1 MLTIG
6 AQQLSALG
14 TLSRAVHD
22 LNAFQQAGEAG
33 ADRYARAEAGL
44 QGLIGETR
52 ARLPEGLQGLLAGSF
67 PAVDRLP
74 RTEPLPAPPTAPTST
89 LRSPASLTLVPDPE
103 LDEEFQDQIL
113 PPDHPDATE
122 GRFWEKTVLE
132 RLLDPSSPFR
142 IVSLGSHVLN
152 GKSANEIWT
161 LVFGQTRIPDHVLV
175 LGSRELVEPEGR
187 GLVLSALGEGRKVL
201 VVDVEGTS
209 GTRAIERIRERLRDE
224 ALEGL
229 VPPPQRAEIVLP
241 VQEMNRRQA
250 TAFLENSGGS
260 GAGLVAPFVL
270 DRLPAFPALL
280 KAFVDRGSPEE
291 VLTGFAAAFS
301 DEAALNRHLARLGLR
316 SKIPIED
323 GEPIGYDLKVL
334 SSRVVSDAALFLVDQ
349 DLSDKALFDEELAP
363 EGRGLLTAALKR
375 LDPNRIIPKPSYDLA
390 DLESKRALYGDDL
403 SDGVLRTAYAHML
416 AMRVMTQRIYQRYTT
431 EQFAFAITDSGHEI
445 AGSAAALALFHA
457 TGGHNAAVSP
467 HYRSGTLVGLWEALQ
482 GNDHFYLDYMRQQF
496 SRDTDPWSRGRQTSS
511 HFSDPDR
518 GVLPAQSALGMNLG
532 KAAGYALAL
541 KQEGHKDAVV
551 LAEIGDGTLAES
563 DLHEAMTAA
572 SIQDLPL
579 VVSVVDNNAGI
590 SVEPSEGRGIRD
602 MQAFAQGF
610 GAGFFT
616 ADGNDFLAT
625 YHAYRQAADYA
636 KRHQK
641 PVIVWIQNLSR
652 FNAHSSASQ
661 YTFDARQP
669 DSLLDLGKSLA
680 SKGILQA
687 DDVLRRKPFPEG
699 RDYFLIH
706 DLGKMGQRALER
718 VVAAWDQA
726 RGEAEPTLEIALGDS
741 RPPFPDLWIPG
752 QPEPDFE
759 GPTTA
764 IDFGWAI
771 RAALRDILKEDPL
784 AWMYGQDI
792 GRRGGALASTIGLW
806 ERLASQVQDAPINEP
821 LIMGLSVG
829 KALRRGHLAIAE
841 IQFGDYYR
849 NAHHWFVHM
858 ANLFYSSGGRIKARV
873 IARVPVEPLLP
884 HGGGAIYHS
893 AALEG
898 ELCGVPGITIVC
910 PSTSWDAY
918 GLLRTAAEYEGPTV
932 VFEPKGLYRL
942 RVGPAFP
949 GEPTDAAGI
958 DRLRHPLGM
967 DRRGIP
973 DIPGDIRV
981 PFGQASVRHEG
992 HDVTIVSWGS
1002 AMVACEKAMEALRAQ
1017 GLSCELIDLRTLV
1030 PFDRDT
1036 VFASVRKT
1044 GRLLVVSQAPTFGGL
1059 GRTIEGEVV
1068 ERFQGD
1074 PIVTHVMGMRPV
1086 TGIPQHKGLEHQ
1098 IVITPD
1104 KVVAAAQAVWKAKT
1118 AGGIGPAIWIGESSR
1133 FQRG

>member
-6 AQQLSALG
+6 TQQLSALG

-44 QGLIGETR
+44 EGLIGETR
-52 ARLPEGLQGLLAGSF
+52 ARLPEGLQGLLSDSL
-67 PAVDRLP
+67 PAIDRLP
-74 RTEPLPAPPTAPTST
+74 RAEPLPAPPTAPAST
-89 LRSPASLTLVPDPE
+89 LRTPAALTLTPDPG
-103 LDEEFQDQIL
+103 LPAEFQDQIL
-113 PPDHPDATE
+113 EADHPNAVDY
-122 GRFWEKTVLE
+122 RYWERQILSSMLSPE
-132 RLLDPSSPFR
+132 SPFR
-142 IVSLGSHVLN
+142 LVGLGSHLLN
-152 GKSANEIWT
+152 GETSEEVLAQ
-161 LVFGQTRIPDHVLV
+161 VFGPSHLPDDVLI
-175 LGSRELVEPEGR
+175 LESRELDGADGPAR
-187 GLVLSALGEGRKVL
+187 VLAALRDDRKVL
-201 VVDVEGTS
+201 VVDTGGLS
-209 GTRAIERIRERLRDE
+209 GTRAIERIRKRLRNDE
-224 ALEGL
+224 LDRM
-229 VPPPQRAEIVLP
+229 VPQAQRAEFILP
-241 VQEMNRRQA
+241 VKEMNRRQA
-250 TAFLENSGGS
+250 TAFLQERGG
-260 GAGLVAPFVL
+260 VDAPFVL
-270 DRLPAFPALL
+270 DRLPAFPSLL
-280 KAFVDRGSPEE
+280 KALVPETLE
-291 VLTGFAAAFS
+291 AFS
-301 DEAALNRHLARLGLR
+301 VTFSEERVVADHLVRLGLR
-316 SKIPIED
+316 SKILTEEGDPM
-323 GEPIGYDLKVL
+323 GYDLKVL
-334 SSRVVSDAALFLVDQ
+334 CSRVVSDAAVYLRDKG
-349 DLSDKALFDEELAP
+349 LSATHSAL
-363 EGRGLLTAALKR
+363 AAAMER
-375 LDPNRIIPKPSYDLA
+375 LDRNRISPKPSHDLA
-390 DLESKRALYGDDL
+390 ELEAMRKIYGDHL
-403 SDGVLRTAYAHML
+403 SDEVLRKTYDHML

-445 AGSAAALALFHA
+445 AGSAAALALFHE
-457 TGGHNAAVSP
+457 TGGENTAISP
-467 HYRSGTLVGLWEALQ
+467 HYRSGTLVGLWETLK
-482 GNDHFYLDYMRQQF
+482 GNADFFLDYMRQQF

-511 HFSDPDR
+511 HFADLDR
-518 GVLPAQSALGMNLG
+518 GVLPAQSPLGMNLS

-572 SIQDLPL
+572 SIQDLPV

-661 YTFDARQP
+661 YMFDARQP

-680 SKGILQA
+680 SKGIVQA
-687 DDVLRRKPFPEG
+687 DDVMRRKPFPEG

-706 DLGKMGQRALER
+706 DMGKLGQKALDR

-726 RGEAEPTLEIALGDS
+726 RGEAEPTLEVALGDS
-741 RPPFPDLWIPG
+741 RPPFPDIWIPG
-752 QPEPDFE
+752 EPDFE

-771 RAALRDILKEDPL
+771 RAALRDILKENPL

-806 ERLASQVQDAPINEP
+806 ERLTAQVQDAPINEP
-821 LIMGLSVG
+821 LIMGLAVG
-829 KALRRGHLAIAE
+829 KALRQGHLAIAE

-981 PFGQASVRHEG
+981 PFGQAAIRHEG

-1086 TGIPQHKGLEHQ
+1086 TGIPQHKVLERQ

-1104 KVVAAAQAVWKAKT
+1104 KVVAAAQAVWHAKT

-1133 FQRG
+1133 FRHG